1 MVSFMINEVV
11 FQKKTIGISQLIIPF
26 ENIYT
31 SVFLVDTLSDKIL
44 VDCGTKSSDVD
55 DFIIPSLKKLEID
68 LADISFLVLTHKHG
82 DHVGGLERIVSIN
95 PKIKVID
102 SLLEFCANVEVY
114 NLTGHTNDCIGLLE
128 LSTGTLLTGDG
139 LQGEGVGMYKCY
151 LENFD
156 GYRETLKRI
165 LSDKRIENVVLSHAY
180 NPWETDTFTDRKSV
194 KQLINDCVKI
204 AEKYN

>member
-1 MVSFMINEVV
+1 MFEEKINKI
-11 FQKKTIGISQLIIPF
+11 FQLKIPF

-82 DHVGGLERIVSIN
+82 DHVGGLEHVMSIN
-95 PKIKVID
+95 PKIKVVD
-102 SLLEFCANVEVY
+102 SIVDFCPNVEVY

-139 LQGEGVGMYKCY
+139 LQGEDVGMYKCY
-151 LENFD
+151 LENVD
-156 GYRETLKRI
+156 GYRQTLNNI
-165 LSDKRIENVVLSHAY
+165 LFDKRINNAILSHAY
-180 NPWETDTFTDRKSV
+180 NPWKTDTFLGRDDVERLISDCIKVADNYNV
-194 KQLINDCVKI
+194 K
-204 AEKYN
+204 

>member
-1 MVSFMINEVV
+1 MFE
-11 FQKKTIGISQLIIPF
+11 KKVNNIYQLKIPF

-44 VDCGTKSSDVD
+44 VDCGTKPSDVD
-55 DFIIPSLKKLEID
+55 DFIIPALKKVGID
-68 LADISFLVLTHKHG
+68 LLEISFLVLTHKHG

-102 SLLEFCANVEVY
+102 SLLEFCASVEVY

-139 LQGEGVGMYKCY
+139 LQGEDVGRYKCY
-151 LENFD
+151 LENVE
-156 GYRETLKRI
+156 GYRETLIRI

-180 NPWETDTFTDRKSV
+180 NPWETDTFIGRESV
-194 KQLINDCVKI
+194 EKLIEDCTII
-204 AEKYN
+204 AENTIF

>member
-1 MVSFMINEVV
+1 MFERKINKI
-11 FQKKTIGISQLIIPF
+11 FQLKIPF

-44 VDCGTKSSDVD
+44 LDCGTKSSDVD

-68 LADISFLVLTHKHG
+68 LADISFFVLTHKHG

-95 PKIKVID
+95 QKIKVIG
-102 SLLEFCANVEVY
+102 SLLDFCANVEVY

-139 LQGEGVGMYKCY
+139 LQGEDVGRYKCY
-151 LENFD
+151 LENVD
-156 GYRETLKRI
+156 VYRQTLNNI
-165 LSDKRIENVVLSHAY
+165 LFDKRINNAILSHAY
-180 NPWETDTFTDRKSV
+180 NPWKTDTFLGRDDVERLISDCIKVADNYNV
-194 KQLINDCVKI
+194 K
-204 AEKYN
+204 